1 MDEKIIQ
8 ISPAPAGMAVAWRD
22 SDGQRTGEIVCL
34 ALVEDKDGARAVKP
48 MVIHGA
54 NEIQLFPVPN
64 TVSFTYTYAT

>member
-8 ISPAPAGMAVAWRD
+8 ISPAPANMVVAWRD
-22 SDGQRTGEIVCL
+22 SNEQRNAKVVCL

-54 NEIQLFPVPN
+54 NEIQLAPVPN
-64 TVSFTYTYAT
+64 TVSYTYTM

>member
-8 ISPAPAGMAVAWRD
+8 IIPAPANMAVVWRD
-22 SDGQRTGEIVCL
+22 SDEQRNAKVVCL

-54 NEIQLFPVPN
+54 REIQLAPVPN
-64 TVSFTYTYAT
+64 TVSYTYTM